1 MYACIGFFPLW
12 MARTGVLAI
21 HSICCPGMN
30 RKLPAGPRLSAC
42 IGLTKKTDL
51 WSIIASDKTG
61 KKKLRGYYGVTHDTK
76 ATTDGHETCSVW
88 SFGDTSAVL
97 AMFFQHH
104 WVLGFGE
111 RCGGGF
117 RTCSWGP
124 SWESRSEL
132 VVLSDDKVNGCPPS
146 SMIYRCLRQFK
157 NLIFPSLNGYLML
170 FAICRMPD
178 VQTLRARRSRQVV
191 ANARRMAQ
199 MSGPQ
204 TLTAADALAP
214 AGAPGWRCRKWRKH
228 GKPARRTVIHK
239 GLKNGWE

>member
-1 MYACIGFFPLW
+1 M
-12 MARTGVLAI
+12 
-21 HSICCPGMN
+21 
-30 RKLPAGPRLSAC
+30 
-42 IGLTKKTDL
+42 
-51 WSIIASDKTG
+51 
-61 KKKLRGYYGVTHDTK
+61 THDTK

-157 NLIFPSLNGYLML
+157 TLIFPIWMIIWCYLPYAVCPMFRHSGPADL
-170 FAICRMPD
+170 GRPWPTHVAWRRCPA
-178 VQTLRARRSRQVV
+178 LRRWP
-191 ANARRMAQ
+191 RRMRWR
-199 MSGPQ
+199 P
-204 TLTAADALAP
+204 LAP
-214 AGAPGWRCRKWRKH
+214 QAEDAESGESTESPRGERSS
-228 GKPARRTVIHK
+228 TK
-239 GLKNGWE
+239 GLRMVENSW